1 MTPQASNETQT
12 TKSLGSLPLFAVAD
26 ETPAPSKPTA
36 PAFDTR
42 AAVDEILR
50 RPLGSISP
58 LPKASEVTAAEPA
71 RGPLTSSEAS
81 DAELW
86 RDVDDIAA
94 ACSAQMANDPALTN
108 PSDDEAH
115 RQGMV
120 YIDRQV
126 REQRRIMTAAGQQ
139 RWSDDYEARLRIAVE
154 SKLFGLGRLQP
165 LVDNEDVEN
174 IMIMGY
180 DNVTLIM
187 ADGRQVHTAPV
198 ASSDEDL
205 ISDLSFLAARRSNSE
220 RSFNPSTP
228 FLSLS
233 LPGGHRLQATAW
245 VTPRPVVTIR
255 RHRLVDIS
263 LDDLVRLDELS
274 QELCDFLRAAVQDH
288 RSVVV
293 SGAGQGSGKTTL
305 VRALANAMDPDEIV
319 VTIETEYELFLHQM
333 PQYHHMVIP
342 FEARPGSGE
351 IGADGRSAGEI
362 TIDDLIFQSLRFNA
376 ARVVVGEVRGKEV
389 TGMFKAMQMG
399 HGSFSTIHANS
410 ANDVIERLVTCAVE
424 ESGTSETH
432 AYRQVG
438 QHIDLI
444 VYLDNTI
451 DENGRKH
458 RYVSEVIEVGLGE
471 GDRKVAV
478 TNVFVP
484 DADGHAVPAT
494 PPTFFDNLVDLGVPR
509 SLFAA
514 TRTNSRRGH

>member
-1 MTPQASNETQT
+1 MNPENTEELTSNTPLSDLPIFGTETPT
-12 TKSLGSLPLFAVAD
+12 ATNFDARRAVAD
-26 ETPAPSKPTA
+26 VMRRRSAASRTMAAPTPASTA
-36 PAFDTR
+36 PATSQAPGADADFWHE
-42 AAVDEILR
+42 VDLVA
-50 RPLGSISP
+50 G
-58 LPKASEVTAAEPA
+58 
-71 RGPLTSSEAS
+71 
-81 DAELW
+81 
-86 RDVDDIAA
+86 
-94 ACSAQMANDPALTN
+94 ACSAQMANDTTMANL
-108 PSDDEAH
+108 SDEEAH

-126 REQRRIMTAAGQQ
+126 REQRREMTAEGHR
-139 RWSDDYEARLRIAVE
+139 RWSDDYEARLRAAVE
-154 SKLFGLGRLQP
+154 SKLFGLGRLQQ
-165 LVDNEDVEN
+165 LVDNDDVEN

-180 DNVTLIM
+180 DNVTLLM
-187 ADGRQVHTAPV
+187 ADGRRVTSTPV

-205 ISDLSFLAARRSNSE
+205 IRDLSFLAARRSNSE
-220 RSFNPSTP
+220 RSFNPATP

-255 RHRLVDIS
+255 RHRLVDIG
-263 LDDLVRLDELS
+263 LDDLVDLDELS
-274 QELCDFLRAAVQDH
+274 QPLCDFLRAAVQDH
-288 RSVVV
+288 RSIVV

-333 PQYHHMVIP
+333 PDHHHMVIP

-424 ESGTSETH
+424 EMGTSETH

-444 VYLDNTI
+444 VYLDNFV
-451 DENGRKH
+451 DEDGRKH
-458 RYVSEVIEVGLGE
+458 RYVAEVIEVGLGE

-484 DADGHAVPAT
+484 GSDGHAVPAT
-494 PPTFFDNLVDLGVPR
+494 PPSFMDNLVDLGIPR
-509 SLFAA
+509 SMFAA
-514 TRTNSRRGH
+514 SHVAGRGGR